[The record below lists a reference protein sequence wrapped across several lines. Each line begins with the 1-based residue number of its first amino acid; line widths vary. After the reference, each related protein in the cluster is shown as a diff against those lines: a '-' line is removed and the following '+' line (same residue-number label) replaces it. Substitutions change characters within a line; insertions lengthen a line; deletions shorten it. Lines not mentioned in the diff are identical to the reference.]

1 MRENRL
7 IGEVEA
13 GPITKVRV
21 SIKESRSRQY
31 LDIRKYIYDENYS
44 GPTRKGI
51 MLHPET
57 LDDILPFIQKGQR
70 WLAEDPEHNDNDEG

>member
-1 MRENRL
+1 MREKKI

-57 LDDILPFIQKGQR
+57 LDDILPFINEGQKI
-70 WLAEDPEHNDNDEG
+70 LAEDTDEINSG